1 VNPPSKLPSAEG
13 AADTRA
19 QFPAPVDSGDGWRTV
34 HANSGALVVRW
45 RWAGGAVKVRDPFC
59 VEVEA
64 RAVDGSPVEASLRFD
79 AVMPHHG
86 HGMNVVPSVDEAG
99 PGAWRVRNGLMHMPG
114 RWELHFDLTMP
125 DGLRTERAQDV
136 VELP

>member
-1 VNPPSKLPSAEG
+1 VRS
-13 AADTRA
+13 
-19 QFPAPVDSGDGWRTV
+19 
-34 HANSGALVVRW
+34 NSGAFTVRW
-45 RWAGGAVKVRDPFC
+45 RWAGGSVKVRDPFG

-64 RAVDGSPVEASLRFD
+64 TDADGRPKEGTLRFD

-86 HGMNVVPSVDEAG
+86 HGMNVVPAVEPVR

-114 RWELHFDLTMP
+114 RWELHFDVTAA
-125 DGLRTERAQDV
+125 DGSRTERAQDT